1 MGVRGWC
8 ANLIEMTKKL
18 SAVLSTDRVVRL
30 HRAWHGAGHEDVE
43 LAKGIVGSSH
53 SRECGKRAL
62 WTRMARPVELDSW
75 PNREYNQ
82 RVGMSVA
89 NGTCVSLV
97 EVGLRVL
104 PIKTLP

>member
-1 MGVRGWC
+1 MGGYKWKPRRVALDLSQFETVRIKTPQAGAYLLPQLEGVRGWC
-8 ANLIEMTKKL
+8 ANLIEMA
-18 SAVLSTDRVVRL
+18 SY
-30 HRAWHGAGHEDVE
+30 
-43 LAKGIVGSSH
+43 

-75 PNREYNQ
+75 SNREYNQ